1 MLFFPGGAVG
11 RASAMKITNVFGLP
25 AHPLLVHAVVVL
37 VPLVAI
43 GAVAAVLWPSL
54 RARIGWLLAAGAL
67 LNLVLT
73 PFTVASGEA
82 LEEHV
87 RENAALESHAEQGQL
102 LLPWVAV
109 LAAAMICYLVLENR
123 RARVG
128 AAPTGTARSWLLG
141 RPIAYVLAATVLV
154 TAVGSAYVVVLIGH
168 SGAQAT
174 WSQIGTPANNG
185 GDPAHR

>member
-1 MLFFPGGAVG
+1 
-11 RASAMKITNVFGLP
+11 MKVTNVFGLP

-37 VPLVAI
+37 VPLVAA

-54 RARIGWLLAAGAL
+54 RARIGWLLAAGAV

-82 LEEHV
+82 LEERV
-87 RENAALESHAEQGQL
+87 RESAALESHAEQGQL

-109 LAAAMICYLVLENR
+109 LAAAMVLYVVLESR
-123 RARVG
+123 RAKTG
-128 AAPTGTARSWLLG
+128 AAPPGTPRSWLG
-141 RPIAYVLAATVLV
+141 RPAALALAAIVVV
-154 TAVGSAYVVVLIGH
+154 TAAGSAYVGVLIGH

-174 WSQIGTPANNG
+174 WSQIGTTTNDG
-185 GDPAHR
+185 GDAAHG

>member
-1 MLFFPGGAVG
+1 
-11 RASAMKITNVFGLP
+11 MKITNLFGLP

-43 GAVAAVLWPSL
+43 GAIAAVLWPSL
-54 RARIGWLLAAGAL
+54 RTRIGWLLAAGAV

-82 LEEHV
+82 LEEQV
-87 RENAALESHAEQGQL
+87 RENAALESHAGQGQL

-109 LAAAMICYLVLENR
+109 LAAAIVLYVVLESR
-123 RARVG
+123 RAKSG
-128 AAPTGTARSWLLG
+128 AGLPRTPRSWLLG
-141 RPIAYVLAATVLV
+141 RPVALVLAAIVVV
-154 TAVGSAYVVVLIGH
+154 TAGGSAYLVVLIGH

-174 WSQIGTPANNG
+174 WSQIGTPASDT
-185 GDPAHR
+185 GDAAHR